1 MGPGRGAAPLLAGGR
16 DDLPGDD
23 IKASAPKNAL
33 RPLLRELLGLT
44 DARGRSVYLS
54 DGGHF
59 ENLGLYEMVRR
70 RCRFI
75 VVSDPGCDPGATFA
89 DLGNALRKIKIDLG
103 VDITIDTVDIA
114 SRAEWQRE
122 KSNFYAL
129 GTVHYSE
136 GEGKL
141 LYVKPSCHHA
151 IPTDVRAYALA
162 SKTFPHE
169 STADQWFS
177 ESQFE
182 SYRSLGSSLVERLGA
197 QGARGPE
204 RYGTGRLAAFFQKVE
219 EQVAEAKKG
228 RGREQV
234 RGGLERP
241 EPLRAA
247 DGTSEIKDAA
257 AGPAERDGASRLSA
271 PSSVHDR
278 LTSGDAGAGMTGMSA
293 GT

>member
-1 MGPGRGAAPLLAGGR
+1 MPW
-16 DDLPGDD
+16 
-23 IKASAPKNAL
+23 PK
-33 RPLLRELLGLT
+33 
-44 DARGRSVYLS
+44 
-54 DGGHF
+54 
-59 ENLGLYEMVRR
+59 
-70 RCRFI
+70 
-75 VVSDPGCDPGATFA
+75 
-89 DLGNALRKIKIDLG
+89 KI
-103 VDITIDTVDIA
+103 
-114 SRAEWQRE
+114 
-122 KSNFYAL
+122 
-129 GTVHYSE
+129 
-136 GEGKL
+136 
-141 LYVKPSCHHA
+141 
-151 IPTDVRAYALA
+151 
-162 SKTFPHE
+162 FPHE

-234 RGGLERP
+234 PGVLEGLERP
-241 EPLRAA
+241 EPLKAA

-278 LTSGDAGAGMTGMSA
+278 LTSADAGAGMTGMSA

>member
-1 MGPGRGAAPLLAGGR
+1 
-16 DDLPGDD
+16 
-23 IKASAPKNAL
+23 
-33 RPLLRELLGLT
+33 
-44 DARGRSVYLS
+44 
-54 DGGHF
+54 
-59 ENLGLYEMVRR
+59 MVRR

-75 VVSDPGCDPGATFA
+75 VVSDAGCDPGATFA

-141 LYVKPSCHHA
+141 LYVKPSCHHD

-162 SKTFPHE
+162 NKTFPHE

-219 EQVAEAKKG
+219 EQVAEAKTG

-234 RGGLERP
+234 PGVLEGLERP
-241 EPLRAA
+241 EPLKAA